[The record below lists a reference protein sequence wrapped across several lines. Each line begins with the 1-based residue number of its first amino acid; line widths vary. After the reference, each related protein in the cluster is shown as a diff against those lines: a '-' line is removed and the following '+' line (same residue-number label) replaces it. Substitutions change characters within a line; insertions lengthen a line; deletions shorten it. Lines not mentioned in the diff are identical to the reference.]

1 MNNYKLKVFLF
12 LLLLWIPGSLRAQSG
27 IGLGFGEAY
36 STFARG
42 SEAIFWNPANLGFR
56 NEGFPSFSVSLYSFR
71 LEFGQN
77 SIDLD
82 LYDEFFTEKNKV
94 LTRADVDRMLSKIPD
109 DGFEADFRTD
119 ISLLSIAWRNIGV
132 SFETTAN
139 ANLVLPKALAEIP
152 FTGLEQKT
160 YDFSPH
166 GNAEAVSKITL
177 AYGRSIYRNISVF
190 LPLIGRLDFSE
201 ITLGGSL
208 SYHLGLGTFQTENA
222 TLFATFSDDGVVAN
236 GSFRGKA
243 THLFRQ
249 EQPDGD
255 FDTEFIEDFEP
266 GGAGYGFS
274 LAASGKLDNG
284 YIISVVFK
292 NLLNSVKWD
301 KSAFQLDR
309 SFDTGDPKFFIG
321 PGQLE
326 ELNEDD
332 ISEDNDR
339 EIDSFTTSAPVELRV
354 GIGKKSGRLRYAGEI
369 GREDDQFLAALGA
382 GLRWFIFDLS
392 AGYKYKFAH
401 NVSFGVGIGND
412 HLYWDA
418 GFGSRGGVT
427 PGSNKG
433 IVVASTLRFG
443 F

>member
-1 MNNYKLKVFLF
+1 M
-12 LLLLWIPGSLRAQSG
+12 PGNLRAQSG

-56 NEGFPSFSVSLYSFR
+56 YEGLPSFTVSLYSFR
-71 LEFGQN
+71 IELGQN

-82 LYDEFFTEKNKV
+82 LYNEFFTEKNKV

-119 ISLLSIAWRNIGV
+119 ISFMSIAWRNIGV

-160 YDFSPH
+160 YDFSPE

-177 AYGRSIYRNISVF
+177 AYGRSIFRNVTIIFPV
-190 LPLIGRLDFSE
+190 IGRFDFSE
-201 ITLGGSL
+201 ITLGGSI

-222 TLFATFSDDGVVAN
+222 ALFATFSDDGVVAK

-243 THLFRQ
+243 TNLFRQ
-249 EQPDGD
+249 EQSDGD
-255 FDTEFIEDFEP
+255 FDTKFEENFEP
-266 GGAGYGFS
+266 AGAGYGLN
-274 LAASGKLDNG
+274 LAASGKMNNG
-284 YIISVVFK
+284 YIVSVVFK
-292 NLLNSVKWD
+292 NVINSVKWD
-301 KSAFQLDR
+301 RSAFQLDR

-321 PGQLE
+321 AGQLE

-339 EIDSFTTSAPVELRV
+339 EIDSFTTSAPVEFRF
-354 GIGKKSGRLRYAGEI
+354 GIGKRLGRIRYAGEI
-369 GREDDQFLAALGA
+369 GREDDQFLGA
-382 GLRWFIFDLS
+382 VGGGLRWFIFDLS
-392 AGYKYKFAH
+392 AGYKYKFTH
-401 NVSFGVGIGND
+401 NVSFGFGLGND
-412 HLYWDA
+412 HLHWDI

-433 IVVASTLRFG
+433 FVFASNLRFG